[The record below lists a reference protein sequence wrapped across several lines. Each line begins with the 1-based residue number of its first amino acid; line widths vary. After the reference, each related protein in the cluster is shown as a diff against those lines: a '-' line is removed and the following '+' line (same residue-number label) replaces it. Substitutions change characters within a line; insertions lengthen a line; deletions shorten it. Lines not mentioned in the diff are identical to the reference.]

1 MLTPRGQKKDLRCW
15 SRLRRR
21 CHPTFGLNYSRNG
34 GFCRFARLVSVRLI
48 MQTGCSL
55 AYLTQDFILYSGSW
69 MDDFVPAELKPEV
82 ELPKKSFWK
91 RVSLKQKVSLIGLG
105 ILFVGLPVVMGA
117 VKIQQELRSKASS
130 PPPPSSIPII
140 KTEVL
145 ATATVKTAY
154 QAQVE
159 GYDPVGPGAA
169 LSLTIS
175 NLPAGLSQGPCQ
187 ITPIST
193 PIPTPT
199 PTTRVTP
206 TSTPTGTG
214 GGGGSPTPTASGISW
229 EEAQRMGT
237 LALAP
242 PPQGCTINAR
252 IMVSADGTN
261 FSDASGTTV
270 TLPQGTTRLYFK
282 GVNGAT
288 GRVSANVTA
297 RMVWKGDAYKG
308 TSFANEVGQESIPG
322 PDGYPTRF
330 EAYENTGDPQS
341 YLAETCVNRGG
352 VTVSTI
358 SPTPT
363 CVPPPDCIGGEPKND
378 GRLYCALMG
387 APPPGT
393 VYCPTPTPTTKA
405 TPTPIGCRYMTPDC
419 PPGTACT
426 QQVVWVCPTPTPL
439 PTKLTPTI
447 TPVPPAGCYY
457 QQVKCIQEPCNP
469 VLVCPTP
476 TPIQPATIT
485 CTITGTPTTAGTYSV
500 GAVLS
505 NSKTGLVGRK
515 TLSLSVAGP
524 ATPTPTVTKYPTP
537 TACYPPPSCP
547 NPPEGCIYQG
557 GSCSSCGTLI
567 CTTPTPP
574 SYIQVL
580 TPNGGEQLTVG
591 QSYTIQWQSSPG
603 IANYLIYLVNSLG
616 QESLVNGVSA
626 PNTSYTWRVDSAIMQ
641 NTGLHKI
648 KIVDAAQGGVGS
660 ATQDLSDN
668 FFTINSSV
676 TTPTTTPTPT
686 TKVTPTPTPISV
698 TPTPTT
704 AGGGGGSPTP
714 TTTSAP
720 TVTVTAFPTST
731 TTPTPTPTPQYW
743 WYRFFRPAPTPPR
756 PTPQPWWYRFFR
768 PAPTPTRTPAMGIQ

>member
-1 MLTPRGQKKDLRCW
+1 
-15 SRLRRR
+15 
-21 CHPTFGLNYSRNG
+21 
-34 GFCRFARLVSVRLI
+34 
-48 MQTGCSL
+48 
-55 AYLTQDFILYSGSW
+55 
-69 MDDFVPAELKPEV
+69 MDDYVPAEPKPEV
-82 ELPKKSFWK
+82 GGGSEPIKDLPKKSFLAK
-91 RVSLKQKVSLIGLG
+91 LSRKQKFSFLAVALLV
-105 ILFVGLPVVMGA
+105 LALPLVVLA
-117 VKIQQELRSKASS
+117 VKLQLDLRSKAST
-130 PPPPSSIPII
+130 PPPPSSIPVI

-193 PIPTPT
+193 PTPTPT

-229 EEAQRMGT
+229 EEAQRMVT

-242 PPQGCTINAR
+242 PPQGCTVNAR
-252 IMVSADGTN
+252 IMMSADGTN

-270 TLPQGTTRLYFK
+270 SLPPGTTRLYFK

-308 TSFANEVGQESIPG
+308 TSFANQVGQESIPG

-352 VTVSTI
+352 VTVATI

-393 VYCPTPTPTTKA
+393 VYCPT
-405 TPTPIGCRYMTPDC
+405 
-419 PPGTACT
+419 
-426 QQVVWVCPTPTPL
+426 PTPTPL

-500 GAVLS
+500 GAMLS
-505 NSKTGLVGRK
+505 NSKTGLSGRK
-515 TLSLSVAGP
+515 TLSLAVTGP
-524 ATPTPTVTKYPTP
+524 ITPTPTVTRYPTP

-574 SYIQVL
+574 PYIQVL

-591 QSYTIQWQSSPG
+591 QSYAIRWQSSPG

-698 TPTPTT
+698 TPTPR
-704 AGGGGGSPTP
+704 
-714 TTTSAP
+714 
-720 TVTVTAFPTST
+720 
-731 TTPTPTPTPQYW
+731 YW
-743 WYRFFRPAPTPPR
+743 WYRFIPRFSMPSFFSSFFRR
-756 PTPQPWWYRFFR
+756 PT
-768 PAPTPTRTPAMGIQ
+768 PTPTRTPPMEIQ